1 MKRFLLVLPSKSDI
15 LSRIGAVVGLSGLIK
30 LLVKQLAIWL
40 TQQKTLGKPLVIAI
54 RLSNPKTI
62 AKSLVICLLS
72 SVFYSSAAYADR
84 IKDMASIQGVRDNQL
99 IGYGLV
105 VGLDGSGDQ
114 TTQTPF
120 TVQSI
125 ISMLSQMGINLPP
138 GTSLQL
144 KNVAAVMVTATLP
157 PFSKPGQTIDVT
169 ASSIGNAKSLR
180 GGTLLMTPLKG
191 ADGQIYAMAQGN
203 VLVGGVGASSGGASV
218 QVNHLSVGRVPTG
231 ATVERSVPTLL
242 GQGDFIHLELNTN
255 DFTTATRIVE
265 AINGQVAPDIASA
278 LDGRMIQVRAPAGNE
293 RVAFISKLENLE
305 VNPAQGIAKVII
317 NARTGSVVMNQ
328 TVTLDTCAVAHGN
341 LTVVISTDSAVS
353 QPGAFSRGQTVQT
366 DKASIDVMS
375 DKGGLVQLQKG
386 VSLSEVVK
394 ALNSIGATPQDLLAI
409 LQAMKSAGALRAEL
423 EVI

>member
-1 MKRFLLVLPSKSDI
+1 MKRIFRLWVVIFDASNARRIVSLSAFCVLY
-15 LSRIGAVVGLSGLIK
+15 
-30 LLVKQLAIWL
+30 
-40 TQQKTLGKPLVIAI
+40 
-54 RLSNPKTI
+54 
-62 AKSLVICLLS
+62 
-72 SVFYSSAAYADR
+72 SVLWSSAAYADR

-99 IGYGLV
+99 LGYGLV

-191 ADGQIYAMAQGN
+191 ADGQVYAMAQGN

-218 QVNHLSVGRVPTG
+218 QVNHLSVGRVPAG

-242 GQGDFIHLELNTN
+242 GQGDFIHLELNAN
-255 DFTTATRIVE
+255 DFTTAARIVE
-265 AINGQVAPDIASA
+265 VINGQVAPDIASA
-278 LDGRMIQVRAPAGNE
+278 LDGRVIQVRAPTGNE
-293 RVAFISKLENLE
+293 RVAFISRVENLE
-305 VNPAQGIAKVII
+305 VNPAQGVAKVII
-317 NARTGSVVMNQ
+317 NARTGSIVMNQ
-328 TVTLDTCAVAHGN
+328 AVTLDTCAVAHGN
-341 LTVVISTDSAVS
+341 LTVVISKDSSVS
-353 QPGAFSRGQTVQT
+353 QPDALSQGETVQI
-366 DKASIDVMS
+366 DKATIDITT

-409 LQAMKSAGALRAEL
+409 LQAMRSSGALRAEL
-423 EVI
+423 EII